1 MPVHTR
7 YELKILFNLQDLS
20 KSAMNNGKRKTLS
33 LQNSNAKTATQTTLG
48 SFFPKAPAS
57 KTGPHLTKPTAAM

>member
-1 MPVHTR
+1 
-7 YELKILFNLQDLS
+7 
-20 KSAMNNGKRKTLS
+20 MNNGRRKTLS

-57 KTGPHLTKPTAAM
+57 KTGPHLLTKPIAANT